1 MHHVQPIAKSYWVLP
16 GQLLA
21 SEYPGSQHIHDARTK
36 VHQFLEA
43 GFTSFIDLTEPNE
56 LIPYTS
62 LLEKEAINYRTQV
75 QYQRLPIVDQSVPRP
90 DRMQEILDAIDQAL
104 AMGHKV
110 CVHCWGGVGR
120 TGTVI
125 GCYRVRNGWSW
136 QAALG
141 DIAWRFGQ
149 TPKHQR
155 PAPENHMQREFIRTW
170 HEHDRYAQR
179 LPRQSS
185 WPPTCSPTPSGH
197 GHAPCSRCP
206 STCIL
211 TATSASVFTLV
222 CPHRACTGAAT

>member
-179 LPRQSS
+179 LPANVL
-185 WPPTCSPTPSGH
+185 
-197 GHAPCSRCP
+197 APDLLADPFWARAR
-206 STCIL
+206 TVL
-211 TATSASVFTLV
+211 TLPVYLHTNGYERIRIHPGS
-222 CPHRACTGAAT
+222 PHRACTGAAT